1 MRKLIFFISISIF
14 SMSLLNSAIYRSNTL
29 GQIFENVDEIKEDG
43 WYLSKNGSSEALYH
57 DGKLEEERTRSDKE
71 DRTVRSDGSER
82 VVTYSD
88 DGIVK
93 EIIERAGDEESKYTL
108 CFDNGRLKGYDYS
121 ENGEL
126 IKHVDYISF
135 DNRLISLKGDERAI
149 FASDFYSYS
158 MNGEDVILR
167 ESKDSREILERNES
181 GFFVETVNINGEDI
195 TREFDDSMHIVSE
208 ISSSKE
214 VYYSY
219 LDGALSEKR
228 TISGD
233 SEMIESYEN
242 GALAST
248 IYFENGIKNRERKV
262 LQSGNIEDI
271 RYISGKQRYRFL
283 YAPDGIKLIEAEAL

>member
-1 MRKLIFFISISIF
+1 MRKLFFFISLSVF
-14 SMSLLNSAIYRSNTL
+14 SMSLLNSAIYRSNAL
-29 GQIFENVDEIKEDG
+29 GQIFESVDEIKEDG

-71 DRTVRSDGSER
+71 DRVTRSDGSER
-82 VVTYSD
+82 IIAYDD

-93 EIIERAGDEESKYTL
+93 EIIERAGDAEFKYTL
-108 CFDNGRLKGYDYS
+108 SFDNGKLKGYDYS

-126 IKHVDYISF
+126 KKHVDYISF
-135 DNRLISLKGDERAI
+135 DNRLISLKGDEKAI

-167 ESKDSREILERNES
+167 ESKDSREILEKNEA

-195 TREFDDSMHIVSE
+195 TREFDDSMNIVSE

-219 LDGALSEKR
+219 RDGSLSEKR

-233 SEMIESYEN
+233 SEMLESYEN

-248 IYFENGIKNRERKV
+248 IYFEKGIKSRERKV

-271 RYISGKQRYRFL
+271 RYIGGKQRYRFL